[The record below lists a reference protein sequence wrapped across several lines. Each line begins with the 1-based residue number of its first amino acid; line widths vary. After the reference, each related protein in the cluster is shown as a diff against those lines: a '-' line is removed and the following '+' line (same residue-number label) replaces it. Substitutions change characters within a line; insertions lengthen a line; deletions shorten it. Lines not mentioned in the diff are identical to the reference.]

1 MHLQTAPCS
10 HTMPPAVIPVSQ
22 QSYQSASSHI
32 YSSAQDTL
40 LVAARKGDAD
50 AVRALLSEPYSYYV
64 DHRYDI
70 DAGCDG
76 FDGRKTALHC
86 AVGGGWEHVEVV
98 VVLLEHRVTVDARSS
113 PGDTP
118 LHLCCEYGCG
128 DGCDADA
135 MKAASA
141 WLLRLTWKSGQGG
154 SFTESSLN
162 KVLSIT
168 LSLPHTVS
176 ASH

>member
-1 MHLQTAPCS
+1 MLPCICRQ
-10 HTMPPAVIPVSQ
+10 HHAVIPVSQ

-64 DHRYDI
+64 DHRYEI

-76 FDGRKTALHC
+76 FDGRKTALRM
-86 AVGGGWEHVEVV
+86 AVGGGYVEVV

-113 PGDTP
+113 LGDTP

-141 WLLRLTWKSGQGG
+141 WLLRLTWKSGPAVVY
-154 SFTESSLN
+154 SSA
-162 KVLSIT
+162 V
-168 LSLPHTVS
+168 V
-176 ASH
+176 